1 MNSRPSVSP
10 YRPSVKWLM
19 VPRKPDY
26 PYPSGSYLANSSVSQ
41 AVYHFLRDD
50 VTDPP
55 SLQTKFS
62 PLSLVQQMVSLIFC
76 TPHHTD
82 DFSFSLSSTCSVICR
97 GPEMATHS
105 SILAWRIPGMGEP
118 GGLPSVG
125 SHRAGH
131 DWSALA
137 VAVAANNFI
146 YFTATV
152 LVPTTV
158 CIILDTKK
166 QGTKK

>member
-1 MNSRPSVSP
+1 MNSKPSVSP
-10 YRPSVKWLM
+10 YNPSLKWLT

-26 PYPSGSYLANSSVSQ
+26 PYPSLSYLANSFISQ
-41 AVYHFLRDD
+41 DICHFLRED

-55 SLQTKFS
+55 ILQTKFS
-62 PLSLVQQMVSLIFC
+62 PLSLVQQMMSLLFC
-76 TPHHTD
+76 TPHHTGH
-82 DFSFSLSSTCSVICR
+82 FSFSLSSTCSVICR

-105 SILAWRIPGMGEP
+105 SVLAWRIPGMGEP

-131 DWSALA
+131 DWSDLA

-158 CIILDTKK
+158 CIILGTNT